1 MNENHQDDDPG
12 RTGCSP
18 AAEPGLRG
26 APASCGRG
34 SVGSPAAGAPRAPGP
49 RRPDGYNCSRSR
61 ARRDPGSR
69 GRPLGNG
76 RPPHAAGTPPT
87 LATQLNNGDI
97 AGPAAAPRP
106 PRRLT
111 PAAGSWSGGQPGA
124 GSGRGGARAWLP
136 GGGGGGLL
144 PERHCLEGSRPQDGQ
159 TQKGKWE
166 GTARGGRGRSGGP
179 ALAPPPARGARGGKL
194 GGAGSRCARRAAG
207 RSGPEAGDAA
217 PRARTPSPCAFRK
230 AQSWREH

>member
-61 ARRDPGSR
+61 ARRDTGSR

-136 GGGGGGLL
+136 GGGGGLL

-166 GTARGGRGRSGGP
+166 GTARRPRPRP
-179 ALAPPPARGARGGKL
+179 APGSRGARREVGRRGV
-194 GGAGSRCARRAAG
+194 SVRPPPRRAAG